1 MKRLI
6 KNTIIAAL
14 AAVTLAACSD
24 SEGDSLSLDGDCNV
38 EAVKLDDFIGNCDPK
53 TRNILVRLP
62 EVYETSATGKNEFNT
77 E

>member
-24 SEGDSLSLDGDCNV
+24 SEDDSLSLDGDCNV

-53 TRNILVRLP
+53 TA
-62 EVYETSATGKNEFNT
+62 TSSSVCPKFTKHRQ
-77 E
+77 